1 MIKSKE
7 RLGRVPVSTHLT
19 PEQYDQL
26 NQLVRGKTS
35 ISDAVRQ
42 IILKFLSETADK

>member
-1 MIKSKE
+1 MIQPKSNK
-7 RLGRVPVSTHLT
+7 GRVPVSTHLT

-26 NQLVRGKTS
+26 NQLVAGKTS

-42 IILKFLSETADK
+42 ILLKFLSETTDK